1 MRFWDTSAVVPLL
14 VGQETSARALD
25 LLASDQDIV
34 VWWGTV
40 VESWSALARLRRNRF
55 IDSAVESEAA
65 TQLEALSAA
74 WHEVTPSRAV
84 RKHAQRMLRGHD
96 LRAADALQLAA
107 ALVWTGD
114 AGGGEFV
121 TFDARLTEAA
131 RMEGFSLV

>member
-14 VGQETSARALD
+14 VGQETSAHALD
-25 LLASDQDIV
+25 LLGSDQDIV

-55 IDSAVESEAA
+55 IDAATESEAA
-65 TQLEALSAA
+65 TQLEALTAA

-84 RKHAQRMLRGHD
+84 RKHSHRLLRSYE

-107 ALVWTGD
+107 ALVWAGD
-114 AGGGEFV
+114 AAGSEFV

>member
-14 VGQETSARALD
+14 IGQETSTRALD
-25 LLASDQDIV
+25 LLAADQDVV

-40 VESWSALARLRRNRF
+40 VESWSALGRLRRNRF
-55 IDSAVESEAA
+55 IDAATESEAT

-84 RKHAQRMLRGHD
+84 RKHAQRLLRSYE

-114 AGGGEFV
+114 ASGGEFV